1 MRLYSPALAF
11 LLGRVA
17 WLQVISPD
25 MLVKEGDMRSLR
37 VQQVSTSRGMITDRS
52 GRPLAVSVPVK
63 AIWADPKEVHDAG
76 GISVGDRWKALAN
89 ALNIP
94 LDQLSA
100 RINANPK
107 GRFIYLA
114 RQVNPDMADYIK
126 KLKLPGIH
134 LREESRRYYPSGEV
148 TAHLIGFTNVDSQG
162 IEGVEKSFDKWLTG
176 QPGER
181 IVRKDRYGRVIEDI
195 SSTDSQ
201 QRTTRR

>member
-1 MRLYSPALAF
+1 M
-11 LLGRVA
+11 
-17 WLQVISPD
+17 ISPD
-25 MLVKEGDMRSLR
+25 MLVRQGDMRSLR
-37 VQQVSTSRGMITDRS
+37 VQEVSTARGMITDRS

-63 AIWADPKEVHDAG
+63 AIWADPKELHDAG
-76 GISVGDRWKALAN
+76 GGYPLDTRWKALAD
-89 ALNIP
+89 ALNMP
-94 LDQLSA
+94 LDQLA
-100 RINANPK
+100 TRINTNPRM
-107 GRFIYLA
+107 RFIYLA

-181 IVRKDRYGRVIEDI
+181 IVRKRPLWPGN
-195 SSTDSQ
+195 
-201 QRTTRR
+201 